1 MLFASVISA
10 SHNKSLPELYDE
22 KSSSSLHIMLEED
35 EPRDN
40 EDAERAD
47 DVLRGYRINF
57 YLIEMAML
65 ERINKHIIAGT
76 WQWTLSGKAKQQ
88 QLEKDILKKL
98 IEGIDHLIEDYNTDN
113 SITAK
118 KNIPTTT
125 DKKTLQPPPPKAK
138 QDDSPFTAT
147 YVGGNSAPTIEVF
160 NDSDRTMYFDFG
172 QGKMTPVRNC

>member
-1 MLFASVISA
+1 
-10 SHNKSLPELYDE
+10 
-22 KSSSSLHIMLEED
+22 
-35 EPRDN
+35 
-40 EDAERAD
+40 
-47 DVLRGYRINF
+47 
-57 YLIEMAML
+57 ML